1 MAPRSRRQRPVLT
14 NLLVVGVWLVAGGV
28 AAQVALETRLIVSP
42 YEVHSDGCAFAVES
56 PMPVPPPEP
65 ARQEPRRAH
74 KRMPPAESLF
84 IKTAEGDMHLHGNAV
99 YDSSP
104 SP

>member
-1 MAPRSRRQRPVLT
+1 MAPRSLRHRPVLT

-42 YEVHSDGCAFAVES
+42 HEVHWDGCSYPKTKSVLQA
-56 PMPVPPPEP
+56 EP

-74 KRMPPAESLF
+74 KRMPPSESLF